1 MCPANSPVMPAIPV
15 MLATLV
21 TLAAA
26 EMSATVVMPAT
37 PATFVIPGLLRVEMR
52 FVFVAVL

>member
-1 MCPANSPVMPAIPV
+1 MCPANSPVTPAIPV

-26 EMSATVVMPAT
+26 EMSATVVMLAT
-37 PATFVIPGLLRVEMR
+37 PATFANPGRLRVEMR
-52 FVFVAVL
+52 YVFVAVL